1 MENRPS
7 SVSKMWGS
15 SIYGKLLKGLSRRID
30 SWNVN
35 PGLAKVVTM
44 NSSKQSWNGEGW
56 SLLNLVISF
65 PNSLSYLY
73 VDLTSLSCSFLYIV
87 SLLGISLE
95 LSLQLHGCWQNQAR
109 CTG

>member
-1 MENRPS
+1 MENTPS
-7 SVSKMWGS
+7 SMPKMWGS
-15 SIYGKLLKGLSRRID
+15 SIYGKLLIGLSRRID
-30 SWNVN
+30 SWKVN
-35 PGLAKVVTM
+35 PGLAKVVPM
-44 NSSKQSWNGEGW
+44 NSSKQSWNNEGW

-65 PNSLSYLY
+65 ANSRSDLY